1 VPSLLELQQRVCA
14 ALFDAAVEPAA
25 LLIRDDGI
33 AGAERLAIY
42 RNNLRE
48 GFRKTLALE
57 FPVIE
62 RLVGDAYFRQLALEF
77 QARHP
82 SRSGD
87 LHHVGAPFA
96 SYLTQRFAD
105 TKYAYLVDLARLEW
119 AREQALVAADAPPLG
134 PGRLRVFDPESYGAL
149 QCTLHP
155 ACALVSSA
163 YPILRIWQMHQP
175 GAQLQNID
183 PSSGGENVL
192 VHRGRD
198 GSELHLLSPACFA
211 WLEALDGGAPLG
223 KALDSALLI
232 DGDFDLGAALA
243 RMFALG
249 VFVDVRLA
257 GSADPAAH
265 SGPA

>member
-25 LLIRDDGI
+25 LLVRDDGI
-33 AGAERLAIY
+33 TGTERLAIY

-48 GFRKTLALE
+48 VFRKTLALE

-62 RLVGDAYFRQLALEF
+62 RLVSAAYFRQLALEF

-96 SYLTQRFAD
+96 GYLVQRFAG
-105 TKYAYLVDLARLEW
+105 TEYAYLADVARLEW
-119 AREQALVAADAPPLG
+119 AREQALVAADAPPLE
-134 PGRLRVFDPESYGAL
+134 PERLRLFDPESYGAL

-175 GAQLQNID
+175 GAQLQDID
-183 PSSGGENVL
+183 ASSGGENVL
-192 VHRGRD
+192 VHRGD
-198 GSELHLLSPACFA
+198 EGSELHLLSPACFA
-211 WLEALDGGAPLG
+211 WLEALHAGAPL
-223 KALDSALLI
+223 ATAVDAALLI

-243 RMFALG
+243 RMFAVG
-249 VFVDVRLA
+249 VFVDMGLA
-257 GSADPAAH
+257 ASADPAAR